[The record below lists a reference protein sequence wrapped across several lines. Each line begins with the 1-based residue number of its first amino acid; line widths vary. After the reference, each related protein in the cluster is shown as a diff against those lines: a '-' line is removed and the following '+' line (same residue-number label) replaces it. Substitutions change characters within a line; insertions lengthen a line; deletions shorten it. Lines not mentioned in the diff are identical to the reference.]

1 MVLNRWALRG
11 LQIGLI
17 ATSTLAGAK
26 VPAGE
31 AARLDGPELSCMGA
45 QRAGSADGV
54 AEYTG
59 KWAGTWPGQRKPH
72 GYEPGPYADEKPLF
86 RITQANMAEHG
97 AQLSE
102 GAKALLEAYPE
113 TFWINVYASHR
124 DFAPPQWVCDAA
136 KFNAAHAELTDD
148 GLGVTGVGGAP
159 AFPMPQSGAEA
170 MRSVQTAF
178 RSWTEKAELDIA
190 VVYSGGEIAW
200 GRNKLMT
207 MSPMNK
213 PGGKRPSLTDRISA
227 YFLYSTL
234 LPERDR
240 GLVSVGFQLS
250 NFKDGST
257 QAWQYQPG
265 TRRVR
270 QAPEV
275 GFDYPVPPAGLH
287 TSDEDSGFNG
297 SPERY
302 TWKLIGKKTL
312 VVPYH
317 NFRINDPALRYK
329 DLIQPGSINP
339 DYVRYERHRVWVVE
353 GDLKPGMRHVYSKR
367 RVYIDEDT
375 WLILS
380 ADEYDSRGQLW
391 RVPMILY
398 FFSQESGAFHRGVQ
412 VFHDLTAKAYE
423 ANNLLNERD
432 EDDWWRLNAPMSPTM
447 FTPDAAAR
455 AGR

>member
-1 MVLNRWALRG
+1 MHLIPGMRQG
-11 LQIGLI
+11 L
-17 ATSTLAGAK
+17 LAIILAAPAVAQSS
-26 VPAGE
+26 VPE
-31 AARLDGPELSCMGA
+31 EQVARLDGPELTCMGA
-45 QRAGSADGV
+45 ERAGGPDGV
-54 AEYTG
+54 AAYTG
-59 KWAGTWPGQRKPH
+59 KWAGTWPGQTRAQ
-72 GYEPGPYADEKPLF
+72 GYEPGPYAAEKPLF
-86 RITQANMAEHG
+86 KITRDNMAQYD
-97 AQLSE
+97 AMLSD
-102 GAKALLEAYPE
+102 GTKALLEAYPQ
-113 TFWINVYASHR
+113 TFWMNVYPSHR
-124 DFAPPQWVCDAA
+124 DFRPPQWACDAA
-136 KFNAAHAELTDD
+136 RHNAAHAELKDD
-148 GLGVTGVGGAP
+148 GLSVTGVGGGP

-170 MRSVQTAF
+170 MRSVQTTF

-207 MSPMNK
+207 MSPMNA
-213 PGGKRPSLTDRISA
+213 PGDKRPSLTEKISA

-250 NFKDGST
+250 SFKDGST

-302 TWKLIGKKTL
+302 TWTLIGKKTL
-312 VVPYH
+312 VVPYN
-317 NFRINDPALRYK
+317 NFGINDPALRYK
-329 DLIQPGSINP
+329 DLIKPDSINP
-339 DYVRYERHRVWVVE
+339 EHVRYEAHRVWVVE

-375 WLILS
+375 WLIVS
-380 ADEYDSRGQLW
+380 ADEYDNRGQLW

-398 FFSQESGAFHRGVQ
+398 FYSQASGAFHRGVQ
-412 VFHDLTAKAYE
+412 VFHDLTAHAYE

-432 EDDWWRLNAPMSPTM
+432 EDDWWRINTPMSPTM